1 MMVPAGTRLV
11 DREPWEGWGQLWAQ
25 MGVATLHGLAK
36 LGVQAHPQAIEDA
49 GVRFTRIPRQRW
61 RLINQGRHTGG
72 RHWYKTAYASNGRDA
87 VLAYYGT
94 GPRGSYLLLLKTTV
108 ADYQQNKPAYHHWY
122 HSVRVW

>member
-1 MMVPAGTRLV
+1 
-11 DREPWEGWGQLWAQ
+11 